1 MDSPTRPRHEENH
14 PLPWDGVVKESE
26 GGGRFVQLCRE
37 EEEDGRWPDGGW
49 SGMEWSSSREHTCT
63 TSVERVPL
71 KADEAREVACK
82 SLAYVD
88 RAGEVQKSKSLRTS
102 QNYGPLVVAS
112 SWWFLR
118 RFWAEREGGGLIY
131 AHFNMTANTS
141 SPVSAAPLHSAEK
154 ERKTGERVM
163 AADMLMRT
171 KCQGDRPS
179 RTCSDNLAFNI
190 G

>member
-26 GGGRFVQLCRE
+26 GGGRFVQLCREE

-88 RAGEVQKSKSLRTS
+88 RAGEVQKSKSLANVTKVWSPSGR
-102 QNYGPLVVAS
+102 VVVVVFTAV
-112 SWWFLR
+112 LGR
-118 RFWAEREGGGLIY
+118 ERGGLDLRALQY
-131 AHFNMTANTS
+131 DSQH
-141 SPVSAAPLHSAEK
+141 E
-154 ERKTGERVM
+154 
-163 AADMLMRT
+163 
-171 KCQGDRPS
+171 
-179 RTCSDNLAFNI
+179 
-190 G
+190 

>member
-1 MDSPTRPRHEENH
+1 
-14 PLPWDGVVKESE
+14 
-26 GGGRFVQLCRE
+26 
-37 EEEDGRWPDGGW
+37 
-49 SGMEWSSSREHTCT
+49 MEWSSSREHTCT

-88 RAGEVQKSKSLRTS
+88 RAGEVQKSKSLANVTKVWSPSGR
-102 QNYGPLVVAS
+102 VVVVVFTAV
-112 SWWFLR
+112 LGR
-118 RFWAEREGGGLIY
+118 ERGGGLIY

-179 RTCSDNLAFNI
+179 RTCSDNLASNI

>member
-71 KADEAREVACK
+71 KADEEREVACK

-88 RAGEVQKSKSLRTS
+88 RAGGVQKSKSFANVTKVWSPSGR
-102 QNYGPLVVAS
+102 VVVVVFTAV
-112 SWWFLR
+112 LGR
-118 RFWAEREGGGLIY
+118 EREGGRGG
-131 AHFNMTANTS
+131 A
-141 SPVSAAPLHSAEK
+141 
-154 ERKTGERVM
+154 
-163 AADMLMRT
+163 
-171 KCQGDRPS
+171 
-179 RTCSDNLAFNI
+179 
-190 G
+190 